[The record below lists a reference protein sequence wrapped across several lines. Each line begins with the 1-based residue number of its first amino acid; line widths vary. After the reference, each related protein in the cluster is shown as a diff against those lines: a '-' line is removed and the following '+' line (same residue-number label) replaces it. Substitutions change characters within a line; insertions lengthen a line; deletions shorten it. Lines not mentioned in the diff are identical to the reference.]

1 MPSVTAPEL
10 LAPAYCW
17 IPEYRVTLG
26 PEVGELATV
35 AGFRPDPEQQLALD
49 AMFALDASDPNR
61 SAVRDVA
68 ICAPR
73 QNLKTGLL
81 KQASL
86 GWLYVLELRLI
97 VWSAHEF
104 STAQEAFRDMCQLI
118 ESCPDLD
125 REVKAI
131 HRGNGEEAI
140 ELTRDRRLKFKARTK
155 SGGRGLTGDRI
166 VLDEAMYL
174 TPSHLGALRPTLRAV
189 KDPQLVLAGSAG
201 LVDSEVWRGYR
212 DRGRAGGD
220 RSNVWLEWGDPSPG
234 GCAEH
239 SCDHALTRRG
249 CALDD
254 RARWWATNSALG
266 RRIDEET
273 LATDRRNL
281 PVGEFARETLGW
293 WDEPLFGGGVM
304 DLNRWTALVADVG
317 APMRPSL
324 SIEVALDRSRAWIG
338 AAWAVDGREHVEIVQ
353 DAAGV
358 DWVAPRIVEL
368 ASTYSL
374 RGVACDAGTEAK
386 SLIPALE
393 AADIDVID
401 VIEVGGGERPTACAA
416 LVDAVTVGAISH
428 NGDPAIAAAIA
439 NARWKDVGEGARVF
453 SRRRSAGPIGELYA
467 VTLALYA
474 HRNHDDTEPS
484 DFYLL

>member
-10 LAPAYCW
+10 LAPSYCW

-317 APMRPSL
+317 APIRPSL

-368 ASTYSL
+368 ANTYSL

-393 AADIDVID
+393 AADIDVI
-401 VIEVGGGERPTACAA
+401 EVGGGERPTACAA
-416 LVDAVTVGAISH
+416 LVDAVTVEAISH

-467 VTLALYA
+467 ITLALYA